1 MFMTLIASQ
10 VTAGSATFT
19 PTFTLAFFNFSGWE
33 MLLIAG
39 IGLLVFGS
47 RLPTVGRNLGKGIT
61 EFKKGLKDA
70 GDEIDRDEDSRPA
83 VTERGYR
90 APLTAAGEDRRV
102 VQGEQ
107 MKSEQ

>member
-19 PTFTLAFFNFSGWE
+19 PTFTLAFFNFTGWE

-47 RLPTVGRNLGKGIT
+47 RLPTVGRNLGRGIT

-70 GDEIDRDEDSRPA
+70 GEEINRDEDMRPA
-83 VTERGYR
+83 ITERGYR

>member
-70 GDEIDRDEDSRPA
+70 GDEIGREDESRPA
-83 VTERGYR
+83 ITERGYR
-90 APLTAAGEDRRV
+90 APLSAAGEDRRV

-107 MKSEQ
+107 VKSAE